1 MISYIPLTFF
11 GIIGVVGLAFFV
23 HGFVNRQKIY
33 AAFCDLA
40 SNLSGNAGRSAIWAY
55 PYLSGSYE
63 GRPLKIFF
71 HTSENHTVSVLN
83 LVVELGLASPDR
95 LLLLQK
101 DGFREPKPEGKA
113 RLEEEV
119 GTLVPISGLAFDV
132 RAKDPARV
140 QEIFAPEGLRRELSS
155 FSPYNQILLWDGSL
169 IAGKQ
174 FEGVSE
180 TMPQTMMETLGRM
193 GKLAR
198 QFESLAPKNS
208 PGRSDGTGDSPSV
221 PQGR

>member
-33 AAFCDLA
+33 AAFSDLA
-40 SNLSGNAGRSAIWAY
+40 STLSGHAGRSAIWAY

-83 LVVELGLASPDR
+83 LVVELGLSSPDR
-95 LLLLQK
+95 LVLLQK
-101 DGFREPKPEGKA
+101 DGFREPKPEAKT

-119 GTLVPISGLAFDV
+119 GDVVAIPGCTFDV
-132 RAKDPARV
+132 RSKDPARAK
-140 QEIFAPEGLRRELSS
+140 ELLSSEAFCRELST
-155 FSPYNQILLWDGSL
+155 FSPYNQILLWEGSL

-174 FEGVSE
+174 FEGVPE
-180 TMPQTMMETLGRM
+180 TMPQAMMETLGRL

-198 QFESLAPKNS
+198 HFEGLAPKHS
-208 PGRSDGTGDSPSV
+208 FGSSDGTGHSQSV
-221 PQGR
+221 RQGI